1 MKTTY
6 NKTQWVDNSTP
17 VNAENLNN
25 IENGISGLY
34 SNALGL
40 SELIEGD
47 GIEIKNT
54 ENGVSFGLNLSEI
67 DTMPESS
74 DSRGNVGDFYMDGE
88 YFYFCITPDRWI
100 KFRIDENF

>member
-17 VNAENLNN
+17 INAENLNK

-40 SELIEGD
+40 SELIESG

-54 ENGVSFGLNLSEI
+54 EDGVSFGLKFRKV
-67 DTMPESS
+67 DTKPESS
-74 DSRGNVGDFYMDGE
+74 NSRGNVGDFYIDEG
-88 YFYFCITPDRWI
+88 YFYFCITPDNWI
-100 KFRIDENF
+100 KFNIDENF

>member
-6 NKTQWVDNSTP
+6 NKTQWVDNNTP
-17 VNAENLNN
+17 INAENLNK

-54 ENGVSFGLNLSEI
+54 DNGVSFGLKLRMI
-67 DTMPESS
+67 DTEPESS
-74 DSRGNVGDFYMDGE
+74 HSRGNVGDFYINRE
-88 YFYFCITPDRWI
+88 YFYFCITPDNWI
-100 KFRIDENF
+100 KFNIDENF